1 VRLLS
6 HGQPASYRFVR
17 RISTAKRYDSIGSAL
32 ADRVRVGSVVIPGH
46 FRLGRLSQ
54 AAGGCGGRGLSMGV
68 EGSFCFEWDLI
79 GYRQGSELCL
89 AERRSLREQRFGVPR
104 RGYRCLFFGFSHDE
118 APLVLSDDIGHLER
132 WPVHRWCN
140 FRESFTLSG
149 LETLIVS
156 KGLATAVKCFRER
169 CR

>member
-1 VRLLS
+1 MA
-6 HGQPASYRFVR
+6 ASR
-17 RISTAKRYDSIGSAL
+17 TT
-32 ADRVRVGSVVIPGH
+32 IPMAAQ
-46 FRLGRLSQ
+46 RGR
-54 AAGGCGGRGLSMGV
+54 AATLDGV
-68 EGSFCFEWDLI
+68 EHTQVQP
-79 GYRQGSELCL
+79 RQPGPVLL
-89 AERRSLREQRFGVPR
+89 
-104 RGYRCLFFGFSHDE
+104 DE

-132 WPVHRWCN
+132 WPVHRLCN